1 MRFEKRLEHLEQLQ
15 AAKRYEPPV
24 IVTRFIEPNDGEA
37 EKSICEVMAL
47 LDELARPMPDFSV
60 ATFSDHFST
69 AARTDA

>member
-47 LDELARPMPDFSV
+47 LDEA
-60 ATFSDHFST
+60 
-69 AARTDA
+69 DAIKSAKANQIRQ

>member
-37 EKSICEVMAL
+37 EKLSPGVMAL
-47 LDELARPMPDFSV
+47 LDE
-60 ATFSDHFST
+60 
-69 AARTDA
+69 AAAIKSAKANHIRQ